1 MWSRAEGNAPEGSAT
16 IGAESSTLRL
26 SDVEVE
32 GQHLRV
38 GRWPARDSGPPLL
51 IFNGIGANIELLAP
65 FVAAL
70 DGPQVI
76 TFDIPGTG
84 GSRLPALPYRFST
97 LARLATQLLDTIG
110 CEGPVDVMGV
120 SWGGALAQ
128 QFAHQYSHR
137 CRRLILAATS
147 AGAFMV
153 PGHPSALFK
162 LLSPRRYRDADYL
175 HQVGPALYGG
185 DCRRNPDLL
194 RAHGEHIQAPGGL
207 GYAYQLLAVSGW
219 TSMHWLRALR
229 QPTLVMHGSDD
240 PLVPLAN
247 GKLLA
252 SLIRG
257 ARLHVLEDGHL
268 FIVTRAAEIAPVV
281 RGFLAGK

>member
-1 MWSRAEGNAPEGSAT
+1 MWSRVEGGAPEGSTT
-16 IGAESSTLRL
+16 IGAESAALRL
-26 SDVEVE
+26 SDLDVE

-38 GRWPARDSGPPLL
+38 GRWPGRNGGPPLL

-70 DGPQVI
+70 DGPEVI

-84 GSRLPALPYRFST
+84 GSRLPALPYRFSS
-97 LARLATQLLDTIG
+97 LARLATGLLDALG
-110 CEGPVDVMGV
+110 HEGTADVMGV

-128 QFAHQYSHR
+128 QFAHQYSDR
-137 CRRLILAATS
+137 CRRLVLAATS

-153 PGHPSALFK
+153 PGHPSALLK

-175 HQVGPALYGG
+175 HEVGPALYGG

-194 RAHGEHIQAPGGL
+194 RAHGAHIQAPGGI

-219 TSMHWLRALR
+219 TSVHWLRSLR
-229 QPTLVMHGSDD
+229 QPALVMHGSDD
-240 PLVPLAN
+240 PIVPLAN

-252 SLIRG
+252 SLIRR
-257 ARLHVLEDGHL
+257 ARLHVVDDGHL
-268 FIVTRAAEIAPVV
+268 FIVTRAEEIAPVV
-281 RGFLAGK
+281 RGFLA